1 MRGISGVL
9 TGGTLIRGFGAAL
22 TPLPKVN
29 ALDRYRVVEEVEK
42 PSLLESVTNRPEC
55 KNPAVAVPN
64 DRGAS
69 T

>member
-1 MRGISGVL
+1 MRGIGGVL
-9 TGGTLIRGFGAAL
+9 TGGTLIRGYGAAL
-22 TPLPKVN
+22 TPLPKVS
-29 ALDRYRVVEEVEK
+29 ALDRDRAVEEVEK
-42 PSLLESVTNRPEC
+42 PSLSASVTNRPEC